1 MGKSEVP
8 DIPTV
13 SDPLGTQEEKGLKLS
28 FVTPSLLEVFSFVI
42 FKIKLCDPGSFLK
55 AFLLQVLNCT

>member
-28 FVTPSLLEVFSFVI
+28 FVTPSLLEVFF
-42 FKIKLCDPGSFLK
+42 FCDL
-55 AFLLQVLNCT
+55 